1 MSSEGDT
8 LDTRDEDE
16 GRGTEL
22 ELRPALIVLHAAEA
36 RLVGAALLFARRG
49 EAKVLGRGER
59 DPDDRHP
66 RALPVFQRPGKNEPA
81 GAFADPYLSREQLV
95 VTATSS
101 GVRVENVGKRD
112 LLDARG
118 NVVSAIELSPGD
130 VCEVRGRL
138 LLLATTRAAVMPA
151 ARSFGRPQH
160 AFGEPD
166 PHGLVGESPV
176 AWKLRDSAAFVA
188 ARSAHLLL
196 LGESGTG
203 KEVVAQTVHDLSGK
217 KGKKMVSRNAATLPA
232 GIIDAELF
240 GHVANYPNA
249 GMPERPGL
257 IGEADGSTL
266 FLDEIGEI
274 SHELSTRLLRVLD
287 ERGEYQRL
295 GDARV
300 RTSSFRLVG
309 ATNRPVASLKADVA
323 ARFRLRLSVP
333 PLEERREDV
342 PLIARALLR
351 RAAAKDAEIGERFL
365 EGWNGRTGEPR
376 LSIELVRALV
386 THGYTTHVREL
397 DLLLWTSLA
406 ASPGDTAELGPEVL
420 AELGGEGGDASEAG
434 ECSDAGDRVDVR
446 KLTADDVRA
455 ALDRVGGVHEK
466 AWRELG
472 LANRHVLKRLVK
484 KLGLRDDG

>member
-8 LDTRDEDE
+8 LDTRDDGE
-16 GRGTEL
+16 GRGTEV

-49 EAKVLGRGER
+49 EAKVIGRGER

-118 NVVSAIELSPGD
+118 NVVSAVELSPGD

-138 LLLATTRAAVMPA
+138 LFLATTRAAVMPA

-166 PHGLVGESPV
+166 SHGLVGESPV

-196 LGESGTG
+196 LGASGTG

-217 KGKKMVSRNAATLPA
+217 KGKKMVSRNAATLP
-232 GIIDAELF
+232 
-240 GHVANYPNA
+240 
-249 GMPERPGL
+249 
-257 IGEADGSTL
+257 
-266 FLDEIGEI
+266 
-274 SHELSTRLLRVLD
+274 TR
-287 ERGEYQRL
+287 
-295 GDARV
+295 
-300 RTSSFRLVG
+300 
-309 ATNRPVASLKADVA
+309 
-323 ARFRLRLSVP
+323 
-333 PLEERREDV
+333 
-342 PLIARALLR
+342 
-351 RAAAKDAEIGERFL
+351 
-365 EGWNGRTGEPR
+365 
-376 LSIELVRALV
+376 
-386 THGYTTHVREL
+386 
-397 DLLLWTSLA
+397 
-406 ASPGDTAELGPEVL
+406 
-420 AELGGEGGDASEAG
+420 
-434 ECSDAGDRVDVR
+434 
-446 KLTADDVRA
+446 
-455 ALDRVGGVHEK
+455 
-466 AWRELG
+466 
-472 LANRHVLKRLVK
+472 
-484 KLGLRDDG
+484 